1 MTRQAPAPVGDT
13 GPGPQPQ
20 AWAGAVTR
28 GAEPPAGVVFR
39 LLGPVDIHD
48 GPTGT
53 SVVPA
58 GSKQRALLCAFV
70 SHAGELL
77 CTDRLVEEL
86 WGTEPPANAP
96 NALQAHVAR
105 LRRLLP
111 EPPTPERVP
120 GEEGR
125 ARITTLPAGYLL
137 NLGRATTDVQHFD
150 LLCAQSRSAAAGDPH
165 RAGDLLHRALSLWRG
180 PALQDSR
187 YGPIG
192 SMEADRLEEQRLT
205 TLEAL
210 YELRLRCA
218 RHSEIT
224 GELERLTAGHPL
236 RERFYDLLMVA
247 LYRSGR
253 QAEALGVYERARRS
267 LVSSLGIEPG
277 PALHARMQA
286 ILHQSPGLSTPH
298 GTGTAPDAG
307 AQQPHLDS
315 EIARLQQRID
325 ELDRQQRALLHR
337 FDTLTAHQ
345 LHAS

>member
-1 MTRQAPAPVGDT
+1 MTRPARATAEET
-13 GPGPQPQ
+13 GAEPQTWPG
-20 AWAGAVTR
+20 AETR
-28 GAEPPAGVVFR
+28 GAEPAAGVVFR

-111 EPPTPERVP
+111 GPPPTTDRVH
-120 GEEGR
+120 GEER
-125 ARITTLPAGYLL
+125 QARITTLPAGYLL
-137 NLGRATTDVQHFD
+137 SLGRATTDVQHFD

-165 RAGDLLHRALSLWRG
+165 RAGDLLHQALSLWRG

-187 YGPIG
+187 YGPLG
-192 SMEADRLEEQRLT
+192 SMEADRLEEQRLA

-253 QAEALGVYERARRS
+253 QAEALGVYERARRC
-267 LVSSLGIEPG
+267 LVSGLGIEPG

-298 GTGTAPDAG
+298 GTGTSAG
-307 AQQPHLDS
+307 AGPQQPHLDG

-325 ELDRQQRALLHR
+325 DLDRQQRALLDR
-337 FDTLTAHQ
+337 FETLTAHQ
-345 LHAS
+345 HRAS